1 MYEMSE
7 NYKGYNIGIRSSID
21 YLYSSECFLGRIKK
35 GNTCLQIKRC
45 VENIK
50 YRAQKFE
57 ELYKELHL
65 IIDMVE
71 ILTKLSVEE
80 EIRKYHEMTMFQKI
94 IEIKPEV
101 KGDNK

>member
-1 MYEMSE
+1 MYEMCE
-7 NYKGYNIGIRSSID
+7 RYKGYYINIWSSFD
-21 YLYSSECFLGRIKK
+21 YPNFSDCFLGRIKK
-35 GNTCLQIKRC
+35 ENACLQIKRR

-50 YRAQKFE
+50 YKAQKFE

-65 IIDMVE
+65 IVDMVE

-80 EIRKYHEMTMFQKI
+80 EIRKYNEMTMFQKI